1 LRNLLDRRRFCCLGA
16 TDCDAER
23 AESSRDRYRGGCHDG
38 ERALGGGRK
47 GFSAVR
53 GSGEDGKAGPDPADA
68 GIRTA
73 QDASHRGLELA
84 QRTAAAVGEVQ
95 RETAR
100 QVTEGTAELGRLY
113 AELLDEQFR
122 HNQRVA
128 AALGRAVR
136 VDWDEA
142 VRVQSELMRATL
154 ERLARLNDHHL
165 EMVRAV
171 MVAASST
178 AGRSGALPKD

>member
-1 LRNLLDRRRFCCLGA
+1 VTDTEAGA
-16 TDCDAER
+16 TTASGHLVGAAKEGGKAVTQAVGRVADA
-23 AESSRDRYRGGCHDG
+23 
-38 ERALGGGRK
+38 AL
-47 GFSAVR
+47 SAVR
-53 GSGEDGKAGPDPADA
+53 GSGENGKAGPDRPDPADA

-122 HNQRVA
+122 HNQRTLA
-128 AALGRAVR
+128 TLGRAVS

-142 VRVQSELMRATL
+142 VRAQGEFVRTSL
-154 ERLARLNDHHL
+154 ERLARLNDRHL
-165 EMVRAV
+165 EIVRAV
-171 MVAASST
+171 MAAAA
-178 AGRSGALPKD
+178 AGTRPPPKG

>member
-1 LRNLLDRRRFCCLGA
+1 MPRERRAAVTDTEAGA
-16 TDCDAER
+16 TTASGHLVGAAKE
-23 AESSRDRYRGGCHDG
+23 
-38 ERALGGGRK
+38 GGRAVTQAV
-47 GFSAVR
+47 GRVADAALSAVR
-53 GSGEDGKAGPDPADA
+53 GTGENGKAGPDPADA

-73 QDASHRGLELA
+73 QDASHRGFELA
-84 QRTAAAVGEVQ
+84 QRTAAAAGEVQ

-154 ERLARLNDHHL
+154 ERLARLTDHHL

-171 MVAASST
+171 MVAASSA
-178 AGRSGALPKD
+178 AGRPGALPKD